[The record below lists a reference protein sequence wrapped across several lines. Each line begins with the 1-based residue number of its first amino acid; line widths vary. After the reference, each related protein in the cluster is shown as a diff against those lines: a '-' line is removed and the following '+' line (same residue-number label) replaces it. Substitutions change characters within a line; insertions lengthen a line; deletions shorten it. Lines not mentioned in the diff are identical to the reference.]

1 MHLNVFINQ
10 TLTKI
15 AKYKSLYQMIIITLS
30 NVITGDKAMTY
41 QAKTAVNTATTSDNP
56 NTQPATLDT
65 LPTDG
70 FIRVMPLAQRLGIHH
85 QTLRRWWKNGL
96 FPKPQHRNGIL
107 LFSNLDV
114 KEWIAIPS

>member
-1 MHLNVFINQ
+1 
-10 TLTKI
+10 
-15 AKYKSLYQMIIITLS
+15 
-30 NVITGDKAMTY
+30 MTY
-41 QAKTAVNTATTSDNP
+41 QVKTAVKTATPSDNP
-56 NTQPATLDT
+56 NTKPATLDT

-107 LFSNLDV
+107 LFSNSDV
-114 KEWIAIPS
+114 KEWIANQPQIIA

>member
-1 MHLNVFINQ
+1 
-10 TLTKI
+10 
-15 AKYKSLYQMIIITLS
+15 
-30 NVITGDKAMTY
+30 MTY
-41 QAKTAVNTATTSDNP
+41 QVTPAVKTATPSDNP

-65 LPTDG
+65 LPSEG

-107 LFSNLDV
+107 LFSNSDV
-114 KEWIAIPS
+114 KEWIPHCQNSCHPHLNNPNGGKGDNHGTIQCRTPTSNIKPTFIT

>member
-1 MHLNVFINQ
+1 
-10 TLTKI
+10 
-15 AKYKSLYQMIIITLS
+15 
-30 NVITGDKAMTY
+30 MTY
-41 QAKTAVNTATTSDNP
+41 QAKTAVKTATTSDNQVTGLP
-56 NTQPATLDT
+56 PVTQPLPPLDT

-70 FIRVMPLAQRLGIHH
+70 FIRVMPLASRLGIHH

-114 KEWIAIPS
+114 KEWIANQPLIID

>member
-1 MHLNVFINQ
+1 
-10 TLTKI
+10 
-15 AKYKSLYQMIIITLS
+15 
-30 NVITGDKAMTY
+30 MTY
-41 QAKTAVNTATTSDNP
+41 QAQTAVKTATDSNNSNTP
-56 NTQPATLDT
+56 PLDT

-107 LFSNLDV
+107 LFSNADV
-114 KEWIAIPS
+114 KEWINNQPQIIA

>member
-1 MHLNVFINQ
+1 
-10 TLTKI
+10 
-15 AKYKSLYQMIIITLS
+15 
-30 NVITGDKAMTY
+30 MTY
-41 QAKTAVNTATTSDNP
+41 QAQTAVKTATDSDNS
-56 NTQPATLDT
+56 NTPPLDT

-107 LFSNLDV
+107 LFSNADV
-114 KEWIAIPS
+114 KEWINNQPLVIE

>member
-1 MHLNVFINQ
+1 
-10 TLTKI
+10 
-15 AKYKSLYQMIIITLS
+15 
-30 NVITGDKAMTY
+30 MTY
-41 QAKTAVNTATTSDNP
+41 QAQTAVKTATDSDNS
-56 NTQPATLDT
+56 NTPPLDT

-107 LFSNLDV
+107 LFSNSDV
-114 KEWIAIPS
+114 KEWIANQPLVIE

>member
-1 MHLNVFINQ
+1 
-10 TLTKI
+10 
-15 AKYKSLYQMIIITLS
+15 
-30 NVITGDKAMTY
+30 MTY
-41 QAKTAVNTATTSDNP
+41 QAQTAVKTATDSDNS
-56 NTQPATLDT
+56 NTPPLDT

-107 LFSNLDV
+107 LFSNADV
-114 KEWIAIPS
+114 KEWINNQPQIIA

>member
-1 MHLNVFINQ
+1 
-10 TLTKI
+10 
-15 AKYKSLYQMIIITLS
+15 
-30 NVITGDKAMTY
+30 MTY

-85 QTLRRWWKNGL
+85 QTLRRWWKNDS
-96 FPKPQHRNGIL
+96 FPKPQKRNGIL
-107 LFSNLDV
+107 LFNNAEV
-114 KEWIAIPS
+114 KAWINNQPMIIS

>member
-1 MHLNVFINQ
+1 
-10 TLTKI
+10 
-15 AKYKSLYQMIIITLS
+15 
-30 NVITGDKAMTY
+30 MTY

-56 NTQPATLDT
+56 NTPPLDT
-65 LPTDG
+65 LPSEG

-107 LFSNLDV
+107 LFSNADV
-114 KEWIAIPS
+114 KEWINNQPQIIA